1 MSIWTDVLSGLTG
14 PVADYFKE
22 REITKQKEREL
33 QDAAHARIVDQ
44 IKNTE
49 NLEQAV
55 TLAQISNSGWKDEWF
70 TILFSI
76 PLILAFVPF
85 AVPYVQAGFQVLE
98 GMPSWYKWYL
108 GSAVTAAFGL
118 NTVNKAWKWWQSP

>member
-1 MSIWTDVLSGLTG
+1 MWKELLGSLTG
-14 PVADYFKE
+14 PIADYFKE

-33 QDAAHARIVDQ
+33 QDAAHARLVEQVKHSEDLDQ
-44 IKNTE
+44 AI
-49 NLEQAV
+49 

-76 PLILAFVPF
+76 PLVGAFVPKV
-85 AVPYVQAGFQVLE
+85 VPYVLAGFEALDK
-98 GMPSWYKWYL
+98 MPSWYKWYL

-118 NTVNKAWKWWQSP
+118 KTMDRAWKWWNSP